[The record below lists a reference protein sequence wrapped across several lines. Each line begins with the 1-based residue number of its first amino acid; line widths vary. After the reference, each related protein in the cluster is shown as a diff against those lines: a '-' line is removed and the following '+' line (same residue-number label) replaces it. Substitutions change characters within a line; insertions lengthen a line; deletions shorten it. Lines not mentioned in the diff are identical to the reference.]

1 MSSCAVVLRAAEPA
15 DADAIAAL
23 SGQLGYPAAARDIQD
38 RLVRLAGSP
47 EHLVLVAVDG
57 STVIG
62 WIHAAHQLVL
72 EAGDRCEIV
81 GLVVDR
87 EARGKGIGRQLVERV
102 ERWAGGRGLR
112 LMSVRSAVTR
122 AESHPFYERLGYE
135 RIKTSHTY
143 RKRLG
148 ATVGKNE

>member
-1 MSSCAVVLRAAEPA
+1 MSPGALVLRTAAPA

-38 RLVRLAGSP
+38 RLFHLARSTNQ
-47 EHLVLVAVDG
+47 LVLVAEDG
-57 STVIG
+57 GRVIG
-62 WIHAAHQLVL
+62 WIHATQQLVL

-87 EARGKGIGRQLVERV
+87 EARGKGVGRQLVERV
-102 ERWAGGRGLR
+102 ERWAGERDLH
-112 LMSVRSAVTR
+112 LMSVRSAISRV
-122 AESHPFYERLGYE
+122 ESHPFYERLGYE

-143 RKRLG
+143 RKRIAAG
-148 ATVGKNE
+148 DGTKT